1 MNQSPTQ
8 ESTEKL
14 SISNLSIGM
23 YVVAVFKKGKNIRIK
38 SEGYITS
45 KDSINR
51 LKKMAIIQVEVDP
64 SKERKKER
72 KKEKTLPKI
81 QSTPLKKSQAQPN
94 KSAPFD
100 AEMRNASKLY
110 KDAKQLQSK
119 LLEDIKA
126 GSAIDVS
133 QVKQSTDAIVNSIFS
148 NQDALICMS
157 RLRMKD
163 EYLIE
168 HSLNVSILMSIFA
181 KFLGIEKE
189 IIEQLA
195 LGAFLHDVGKVLV
208 PSKILNKPGR
218 LTAEEYDVM
227 KQHVTFGIQLL
238 DELPDLSQIIKST
251 VHEHHERL
259 DGNGYPNALSAD
271 QITKYG
277 RMIAIVDSYD
287 AMTAER
293 VYKAGMSPIKAFKIL
308 VSDAPNSYDDELV
321 DKFVQCLGLYPVG
334 TLVKLS
340 SGKLGLISQL
350 NKSRPLH
357 PFVKVFYSTRLN
369 QAIPIQEI
377 NLSESKHKDQIESCI
392 KPEEFK
398 INLPAFFKAVFIE

>member
-1 MNQSPTQ
+1 MTEQQLPPN
-8 ESTEKL
+8 TEKISL
-14 SISNLSIGM
+14 SKLRIGM
-23 YVVAVFKKGKNIRIK
+23 YVVAVFKKDKNIRVK
-38 SEGYITS
+38 SEGYITNKESIS
-45 KDSINR
+45 K
-51 LKKMAIIQVEVDP
+51 LKKMSIVEVEVDP
-64 SKERKKER
+64 SKEKKQ
-72 KKEKTLPKI
+72 EKSLPQI
-81 QSTPLKKSQAQPN
+81 NSTPLRKKTSPTE
-94 KSAPFD
+94 KKVPIEV
-100 AEMRNASKLY
+100 EMRKANKLY
-110 KDAKQLQSK
+110 NDAKGLQNK
-119 LLEDIKA
+119 LLDEIKA

-133 QVKQSTDAIVNSIFS
+133 EVKQSTDAIVDSIFN
-148 NQDALICMS
+148 NQDALSCMS

-168 HSLNVSILMSIFA
+168 HSLNVSILMTIFA
-181 KFLGIEKE
+181 KYLGVDKA

-208 PSKILNKPGR
+208 PSEVLNKPGR
-218 LTAEEYDVM
+218 LTSEEYEVM
-227 KQHVTFGIQLL
+227 KQHVTFGIKLL
-238 DELPDLSQIIKST
+238 GKLPDLSDIAKST

-259 DGNGYPNALSAD
+259 DGKGYPNALNAE
-271 QITKYG
+271 QITEYG

-308 VSDAPNSYDDELV
+308 VSDAPNSYDETLV

-334 TLVKLS
+334 TLVKLT

-357 PFVKVFYSTRLN
+357 PFVKVFYNTRLN
-369 QAIPIQEI
+369 QAIPIVEL

-398 INLPAFFKAVFIE
+398 INLPAFFKAAFLE

>member
-1 MNQSPTQ
+1 MTEQQLPPN
-8 ESTEKL
+8 TEKISL
-14 SISNLSIGM
+14 SKLRIGM
-23 YVVAVFKKGKNIRIK
+23 YVVAVFKKDKNIRVK
-38 SEGYITS
+38 SEGYITNKESIS
-45 KDSINR
+45 K
-51 LKKMAIIQVEVDP
+51 LKKMSIVEVEVDP
-64 SKERKKER
+64 SKEKKQ
-72 KKEKTLPKI
+72 EKSLPQI
-81 QSTPLKKSQAQPN
+81 NSTPLRKKTSPTE
-94 KSAPFD
+94 KKVPIEV
-100 AEMRNASKLY
+100 EMRKANKLY
-110 KDAKQLQSK
+110 NDAKGLQNK
-119 LLEDIKA
+119 LLDEIKA

-133 QVKQSTDAIVNSIFS
+133 EVKQSTDAIVDSIFN
-148 NQDALICMS
+148 NQDALSCMS

-168 HSLNVSILMSIFA
+168 HSLNVSILMTIFA
-181 KFLGIEKE
+181 KYLGVDKA

-208 PSKILNKPGR
+208 PSEVLNKPGR
-218 LTAEEYDVM
+218 LTSEEYEVM
-227 KQHVTFGIQLL
+227 KQHVTFGIKLL
-238 DELPDLSQIIKST
+238 GKLPDLSDIAKST

-259 DGNGYPNALSAD
+259 DGKGYPNALNAE
-271 QITKYG
+271 QITEYG

-308 VSDAPNSYDDELV
+308 VSDAPNSYDETLV

-334 TLVKLS
+334 TFVKLT

-357 PFVKVFYSTRLN
+357 PFVKVFYNTRLN
-369 QAIPIQEI
+369 QAIPIVEL

-398 INLPAFFKAVFIE
+398 INLPAFFKAAFLE